1 MILGIDVGGTHTDSV
16 LMQNGK
22 ILRKSKVMTDKS
34 DLLKSVM
41 NATRAVTQPQDIKQL
56 RRIVLSTTMTTN
68 AVAQNQLDPVGLVV
82 MSGPGVAHSE
92 LPLSDK
98 AMFVRG
104 YMNHRG
110 LEAEGVDEDEIRALK
125 AGFAKQGIKQ
135 IGVIGKFSTRSPAH
149 EQIVQAL
156 LDDQAEH
163 VTLGHQLSGELSFPR
178 RISTAYLNEAV
189 WRLHSGMADQL
200 QTYLRELGAD
210 IQVPLYILKAD
221 GGTIDV
227 EQSRHF
233 PVQTILSGPA
243 ATIMGVLPYVPTG
256 HDSVSIDVGGTTT
269 DIALFADG
277 APLLEPKGV
286 QIEEHKTLIRGLLT
300 HSIAIGGDSHVRV
313 EDGKLLIGPERK
325 GSAMAF
331 DGPVPTPT
339 DAMIVLGLA
348 DIGNKEKATAAIAAV
363 AKDLGKPLQETAQAI
378 MDLACAT
385 IAAKVRSMI
394 AEVNSKPVYTIH
406 EMLEGKVLAP
416 VDAIVVGGPAPY
428 MAKQVGELLGMATI
442 VPGDSDVINASGAA
456 MARTTVE
463 LTLMADTEERLM
475 SVAEE
480 GVVTDIPRGFSMDD
494 LIEIGREKLEN
505 IARIAGAPAEDIEI
519 EVADSQSFNVIR
531 NGSTTGKNFRVRLQ
545 IKPGLSKHAAST
557 QLIN

>member
-41 NATRAVTQPQDIKQL
+41 LATRSVAEAAEIKQL
-56 RRIVLSTTMTTN
+56 QRIVLSTTISTN
-68 AVAQNQLDPVGLVV
+68 AVAQHQLDPVGLIV
-82 MSGPGVAHSE
+82 MSGPGVSHRD

-98 AMFVRG
+98 SSYIAG

-110 LEAEGVDEDEIRALK
+110 VEAESVDEDEIVALK
-125 AGFAKQGIKQ
+125 KHFAATGIEHV
-135 IGVIGKFSTRSPAH
+135 GVVGKFSTRSPAH
-149 EQIVQAL
+149 ELTVQAL
-156 LDDQAEH
+156 LNGQTQHVKH
-163 VTLGHQLSGELSFPR
+163 VTVGHQLSGALDFPR
-178 RISTAYLNEAV
+178 RISTAYLNEAI

-200 QTYLRELGAD
+200 GAYMQQLGID
-210 IQVPLYILKAD
+210 VPLYILKAD

-227 EQSRHF
+227 EQSRHY

-243 ATIMGVLPYVPTG
+243 ATIMGVLPFISAAR
-256 HDSVSIDVGGTTT
+256 DSVSIDVGGTTT

-300 HSIAIGGDSHVRV
+300 HSIAVGGDSHVRV
-313 EDGKLLIGPERK
+313 INQQLVIGPERR

-348 DIGNKEKATAAIAAV
+348 DIGDKAKALAAMSSLAAEL
-363 AKDLGKPLQETAQAI
+363 DQTPEQTAQAI
-378 MDLACAT
+378 MSLACET

-394 AEVNSKPVYTIH
+394 AEVNRKPVYTIH
-406 EMLEGKVLAP
+406 EMLEGKELAP
-416 VDAIVVGGPAPY
+416 TEAIIVGGPAPY
-428 MAKQVGELLGMATI
+428 LAKHVGQLLNMAVV
-442 VPGDSDVINASGAA
+442 VPENSDVINASGAA

-463 LTLMADTEERLM
+463 LTLMADTEEGIM
-475 SVAEE
+475 TIAEE
-480 GVVTDIPRGFSMDD
+480 GLQTDIPKSFTMAD
-494 LIEIGREKLEN
+494 LVAVGKERLEQ
-505 IARIAGAPAEDIEI
+505 IARIAGAQESDLEI
-519 EVADSQSFNVIR
+519 EVADSQTFNVIR
-531 NGSTTGKNFRVRLQ
+531 NSATTGKNIRVRLQ
-545 IKPGLSKHAAST
+545 IKPGLTKHAL
-557 QLIN
+557 Q

>member
-41 NATRAVTQPQDIKQL
+41 LATQSVAEPAEIKQL
-56 RRIVLSTTMTTN
+56 RRIVLSTTISTN
-68 AVAQNQLDPVGLVV
+68 AVAQHQLDPVGLIV
-82 MSGPGVAHSE
+82 MSGPGVSHRD

-98 AMFVRG
+98 SSYIAG

-110 LEAEGVDEDEIRALK
+110 VEAESVDEDEILALK
-125 AGFAKQGIKQ
+125 KHFAAAGIEHV
-135 IGVIGKFSTRSPAH
+135 GVVGKFSTRSPEH
-149 EQIVQAL
+149 ELTVQAL
-156 LDDQAEH
+156 LNGQTKH
-163 VTLGHQLSGELSFPR
+163 VTVGHQLSGALNFPR
-178 RISTAYLNEAV
+178 RISTAYLNEAI

-200 QTYLRELGAD
+200 GAYMQQLGID
-210 IQVPLYILKAD
+210 VPLYILKAD

-227 EQSRHF
+227 EQSRHY

-243 ATIMGVLPYVPTG
+243 ATIMGVLPFIATDK
-256 HDSVSIDVGGTTT
+256 DSVSIDVGGTTT

-300 HSIAIGGDSHVRV
+300 HSIAVGGDSHVRV
-313 EDGKLLIGPERK
+313 IDKQLVIGPERR

-348 DIGNKEKATAAIAAV
+348 AIGDKAKALAAMTALAAEL
-363 AKDLGKPLQETAQAI
+363 DQTPEQTANAI
-378 MDLACAT
+378 MRQACET

-406 EMLEGKVLAP
+406 EMLEGKELAP
-416 VDAIVVGGPAPY
+416 TEAIIVGGPAPY
-428 MAKQVGELLGMATI
+428 LAKHVGQLLNMAVV
-442 VPGDSDVINASGAA
+442 VPENSDVINASGAA

-463 LTLMADTEERLM
+463 LTLMADTEEGIM
-475 SVAEE
+475 TIAEA
-480 GVVTDIPRGFSMDD
+480 GLQTDIPRNFTMAD
-494 LIEIGREKLEN
+494 LVAVGRERLEQ
-505 IARIAGAPAEDIEI
+505 IARIAGAQESDLEI
-519 EVADSQSFNVIR
+519 EVADSQTFNVIR
-531 NGSTTGKNFRVRLQ
+531 NSATTGKNIRVRLQ
-545 IKPGLSKHAAST
+545 IKPGLTKHAL
-557 QLIN
+557 Q

>member
-16 LMQNGK
+16 LMKNGK

-41 NATRAVTQPQDIKQL
+41 LATRSVAEPAEIKQL
-56 RRIVLSTTMTTN
+56 QRIVLSTTISTN
-68 AVAQNQLDPVGLVV
+68 AVAQHQLDPVGLIV
-82 MSGPGVAHSE
+82 MSGPGVSHRD

-98 AMFVRG
+98 SSYIAG

-110 LEAEGVDEDEIRALK
+110 VEAEGVDEDEILALK
-125 AGFAKQGIKQ
+125 KRFAATGIEHV
-135 IGVIGKFSTRSPAH
+135 GVVGKFSTRSPAH
-149 EQIVQAL
+149 ELSVQSL
-156 LDDQAEH
+156 LNGQTKH
-163 VTLGHQLSGELSFPR
+163 VTVGHQLSGALNFPR
-178 RISTAYLNEAV
+178 RISTAYLNEAI
-189 WRLHSGMADQL
+189 WRLHSSMADQL
-200 QTYLRELGAD
+200 GAYMQQLG
-210 IQVPLYILKAD
+210 IYVPLYILKAD

-227 EQSRHF
+227 EQSRHY

-243 ATIMGVLPYVPTG
+243 ATIMGVLPFISAEK
-256 HDSVSIDVGGTTT
+256 DSVSIDVGGTTT

-300 HSIAIGGDSHVRV
+300 HSIAVGGDSHVRV
-313 EDGKLLIGPERK
+313 IDKQLVIGPERR

-348 DIGNKEKATAAIAAV
+348 DIGDKAKALAAMTSLAAELDQTPEQTAN
-363 AKDLGKPLQETAQAI
+363 AI
-378 MDLACAT
+378 MGLACET

-406 EMLEGKVLAP
+406 EMLEGKELIP
-416 VDAIVVGGPAPY
+416 TEAIVVGGPAPY
-428 MAKQVGELLGMATI
+428 LAKHVGQLLNMAVV
-442 VPGDSDVINASGAA
+442 VPENSDVINASGAA

-463 LTLMADTEERLM
+463 LTLMADTEEGIM
-475 SVAEE
+475 TIAED
-480 GVVTDIPRGFSMDD
+480 GLQSDIPKSFTMAD
-494 LIEIGREKLEN
+494 LVAVGKQRLEQ
-505 IARIAGAPAEDIEI
+505 IARVAGAQESDLEI
-519 EVADSQSFNVIR
+519 EVADSQTFNVIR
-531 NGSTTGKNFRVRLQ
+531 NSATTGKNIRVRLQ
-545 IKPGLSKHAAST
+545 IKPGLTKHAL
-557 QLIN
+557 Q

>member
-22 ILRKSKVMTDKS
+22 ILRKSKVMTDKR
-34 DLLKSVM
+34 DLLKSVL
-41 NATRAVTQPQDIKQL
+41 NATRAVTEPGDIPQL

-68 AVAQNQLDPVGLVV
+68 AVAQHQLDPVGLVV
-82 MSGPGVAHSE
+82 MSGPGVSHKD
-92 LPLSDK
+92 LPLADRSH
-98 AMFVRG
+98 FVFG

-110 LEAEGVDEDEIRALK
+110 LEAEALAEEEIRELK
-125 AGFAKQGIKQ
+125 KAFARDGIRHV
-135 IGVIGKFSTRSPAH
+135 GVVGKFSTRNPAH
-149 EQIVQAL
+149 EMHVRAL
-156 LDDQAEH
+156 LDDQVDH
-163 VTLGHQLSGELSFPR
+163 VTVGHQLSGELNFPR

-189 WRLHSGMADQL
+189 WRLHSQMADQL
-200 QTYLRELGAD
+200 QIYLQELGAE

-227 EQSRHF
+227 EASRHF

-243 ATIMGVLPYVPTG
+243 ATIMGVLPYVPTDR
-256 HDSVSIDVGGTTT
+256 DSVSIDVGGTTT

-313 EDGKLLIGPERK
+313 ENGQLLIGPERQ

-348 DIGNKEKATAAIAAV
+348 DIGNKDKAAAAIAAV
-363 AKDLGKPLQETAQAI
+363 AADLGKPPKETAQAI
-378 MDLACAT
+378 MDLACET

-394 AEVNSKPVYTIH
+394 AEVNAKPVYTIH

-416 VDAIVVGGPAPY
+416 TDAIVVGGPAPF
-428 MAKQVGELLGMATI
+428 MAAQIGALLTMAAT

-463 LTLMADTEERLM
+463 LSLMADTDERLLTI
-475 SVAEE
+475 AEE
-480 GVVTDIPRGFSMDD
+480 GSQADIPRSFTMDD
-494 LIEIGREKLEN
+494 LIEIGRDKLSE
-505 IARIAGAPAEDIEI
+505 IARAAGAPEEDIEI
-519 EVADSQSFNVIR
+519 EVADSQTFNVIR
-531 NGSTTGKNFRVRLQ
+531 GSATAGKNFRVRLQ
-545 IKPGLSKHAAST
+545 IKPGLSRHAL
-557 QLIN
+557 QQ

>member
-34 DLLKSVM
+34 DLLKSVTL
-41 NATRAVTQPQDIKQL
+41 ATHAVAQPEDIKQL

-68 AVAQNQLDPVGLVV
+68 AVAQHQLDPVGLIV
-82 MSGPGVAHSE
+82 MSGPGVAHRD
-92 LPLSDK
+92 LPLSDR
-98 AMFVRG
+98 AAFVKG

-110 LEAEGVDEDEIRALK
+110 LEAESVDEDEIVELK
-125 AGFAKQGIKQ
+125 TRFAEQGVKHF
-135 IGVIGKFSTRSPAH
+135 GVIGKFSTRSPAH
-149 EQIVQAL
+149 EQTVRAL
-156 LDDQAEH
+156 LDDQASH

-189 WRLHSGMADQL
+189 WRLHSTMADQL
-200 QTYLRELGAD
+200 QTYLQQLGVD
-210 IQVPLYILKAD
+210 VPLYILKAD

-227 EQSRHF
+227 EQSRHY

-243 ATIMGVLPYVPTG
+243 ATIMGVLPYAPTDR
-256 HDSVSIDVGGTTT
+256 DSLSIDVGGTTT

-300 HSIAIGGDSHVRV
+300 HSIAIGGDSHVQV
-313 EDGKLLIGPERK
+313 IDGKLVIGPERK

-348 DIGNKEKATAAIAAV
+348 DIGDKAKATAAIDSIAAQ
-363 AKDLGKPLQETAQAI
+363 LGQSTPQAAQAI
-378 MDLACAT
+378 MDLACET

-416 VDAIVVGGPAPY
+416 TDAIVVGGPAPY
-428 MAKQVGELLGMATI
+428 MAKQVGELLKMTPV

-463 LTLMADTEERLM
+463 LTLMADTEERQM
-475 SVAEE
+475 SIAEE
-480 GVVTDIPRGFSMDD
+480 GVQADIPRNFTLAD
-494 LIEIGREKLEN
+494 LIAVGREKLEQ
-505 IARIAGAPAEDIEI
+505 IARVAGAPEEDIEI

-531 NGSTTGKNFRVRLQ
+531 DGSTTGKNFRVRLQ
-545 IKPGLSKHAAST
+545 IKPGLTKHAI
-557 QLIN
+557 Q

>member
-41 NATRAVTQPQDIKQL
+41 LATQSVAEPAEIKQL
-56 RRIVLSTTMTTN
+56 RRIVLSTTISTN
-68 AVAQNQLDPVGLVV
+68 AVAQHQLDPVGLIV
-82 MSGPGVAHSE
+82 MSGPGVSHRD

-98 AMFVRG
+98 SSYIAG

-110 LEAEGVDEDEIRALK
+110 VEAESVDEDEILALK
-125 AGFAKQGIKQ
+125 KHFAAAGIEHV
-135 IGVIGKFSTRSPAH
+135 GVVGKFSTRSPEH
-149 EQIVQAL
+149 ELTVQSL
-156 LDDQAEH
+156 LNGQTQH
-163 VTLGHQLSGELSFPR
+163 VTVGHQLSGALNFPR
-178 RISTAYLNEAV
+178 RISTAYLNEAI

-200 QTYLRELGAD
+200 GAYMQQLGID
-210 IQVPLYILKAD
+210 VPLYILKAD

-227 EQSRHF
+227 EQSRHY

-243 ATIMGVLPYVPTG
+243 ATIMGVLPFIAADK
-256 HDSVSIDVGGTTT
+256 DSVSIDVGGTTT

-300 HSIAIGGDSHVRV
+300 HSIAVGGDSHVRV
-313 EDGKLLIGPERK
+313 IDKQLVIGPERR

-348 DIGNKEKATAAIAAV
+348 DIGDKARALAAMTALAAEL
-363 AKDLGKPLQETAQAI
+363 DQTPEQTANAI
-378 MDLACAT
+378 MRQACET

-406 EMLEGKVLAP
+406 EMLEGKELAP
-416 VDAIVVGGPAPY
+416 AEAIIVGGPAPY
-428 MAKQVGELLGMATI
+428 LAKHVGQLLNMAVV
-442 VPGDSDVINASGAA
+442 VPENSDVINASGAA

-463 LTLMADTEERLM
+463 LTLMADTEEGIM
-475 SVAEE
+475 TIAED
-480 GVVTDIPRGFSMDD
+480 GVQTDIPRNFTMVD
-494 LIEIGREKLEN
+494 LVAVGRERLEQ
-505 IARIAGAPAEDIEI
+505 IARIAGAQESDLEI
-519 EVADSQSFNVIR
+519 EVADSQTFNVIR
-531 NGSTTGKNFRVRLQ
+531 NSATTGKNIRVRLQ
-545 IKPGLSKHAAST
+545 IKPGLTKHAS
-557 QLIN
+557 Q